1 MGAIDGMVGER
12 LGSCLI
18 VSLLLFTS
26 LLAEPSRC
34 ILSRSRSRPHSRPLS
49 LSLSLRSPCSY
60 SRSRCSLRSRSSSFL
75 TSHISLSRVSS
86 NCSNPSLPA
95 LTPPPPPLNISLSRS
110 RSSLVFTVDSSTAC
124 FARSI
129 SSSWAADAK
138 SDAERRAREVGG
150 RERERID

>member
-1 MGAIDGMVGER
+1 MGAVDGMVGER

-34 ILSRSRSRPHSRPLS
+34 I
-49 LSLSLRSPCSY
+49 
-60 SRSRCSLRSRSSSFL
+60 
-75 TSHISLSRVSS
+75 
-86 NCSNPSLPA
+86 
-95 LTPPPPPLNISLSRS
+95 LSRS